1 MIQLYHESKKPG
13 RYDPPAGVR
22 RVFYKA
28 IEDVP
33 RLLSEASAPSFLSSL
48 RADAPAFVPRQ
59 IPKVDDERATEVPS
73 SEDPSA
79 GAEVHEDI
87 EEPEVDHTDV
97 MNSTTAIET
106 IANTALLDTNKLP
119 SEEEIHA
126 TGVFQMAY
134 RKVLIRR
141 SRRKATK
148 TVAEAS
154 RTSFFEACLAE
165 ASRMDWPYGGYYRKL
180 FLGPLPHVLVCLSGV
195 NSYLVGAKDKAK
207 KRFKVATHQELD
219 DVGKKLTELK

>member
-13 RYDPPAGVR
+13 RRGAPSGVR

-33 RLLSEASAPSFLSSL
+33 RLLSEVSAPSFLSSL
-48 RADAPAFVPRQ
+48 RADAPAFVPR
-59 IPKVDDERATEVPS
+59 PARKVDDERATEVPN

-97 MNSTTAIET
+97 MNNTTAIET
-106 IANTALLDTNKLP
+106 IANTALQGTNELP
-119 SEEEIHA
+119 SEEKIHA
-126 TGVFQMAY
+126 TRVFQTAY
-134 RKVLIRR
+134 RKVLIR
-141 SRRKATK
+141 RRKATK

-154 RTSFFEACLAE
+154 RTSFFEACFVE
-165 ASRMDWPYGGYYRKL
+165 ASRMDWPHGRYYHKL
-180 FLGPLPHVLVCLSGV
+180 LLGPLPHVLVCLSGV
-195 NSYLVGAKDKAK
+195 HSYLLEAKAK
-207 KRFKVATHQELD
+207 TKKRYTVATHQELD
-219 DVGKKLTELK
+219 EVGKKMTDLK

>member
-1 MIQLYHESKKPG
+1 MIQLYHESKKPA
-13 RYDPPAGVR
+13 RYSAPVGVR

-59 IPKVDDERATEVPS
+59 IHRADDPRATEAPD
-73 SEDPSA
+73 SEDPST
-79 GAEVHEDI
+79 GVEVHEDI
-87 EEPEVDHTDV
+87 EEPEIDHTDV

-106 IANTALLDTNKLP
+106 IANAAPPDANELP
-119 SEEEIHA
+119 SEEKIHA
-126 TGVFQMAY
+126 TAVFQMAY

-141 SRRKATK
+141 YKVKK
-148 TVAEAS
+148 TVTEAS
-154 RTSFFEACLAE
+154 RTSFFEACMAE
-165 ASRMDWPYGGYYRKL
+165 ASRMDWPHGGYYRKL

-195 NSYLVGAKDKAK
+195 HSYLAGAKDKAK
-207 KRFKVATHQELD
+207 KRYKVATHQELD
-219 DVGKKLTELK
+219 DVGKKMTEIT

>member
-13 RYDPPAGVR
+13 WYAAPAGVR

-28 IEDVP
+28 IDDVP

-48 RADAPAFVPRQ
+48 RADAPTFVPR
-59 IPKVDDERATEVPS
+59 PTRKVDDERATEVPN

-87 EEPEVDHTDV
+87 EEPEVDLTDV

-106 IANTALLDTNKLP
+106 IANTALPDTNELP
-119 SEEEIHA
+119 SEEKIHA

-134 RKVLIRR
+134 RKVQIR
-141 SRRKATK
+141 RRKATK

-154 RTSFFEACLAE
+154 RSSFFEACWAE
-165 ASRMDWPYGGYYRKL
+165 ASRMDWPHGRYYRML

-195 NSYLVGAKDKAK
+195 HSYLVGAKDKAK
-207 KRFKVATHQELD
+207 KRYKMATHQELD
-219 DVGKKLTELK
+219 DVGKKMTELK